1 MKKKLSLFIIM
12 LSLLL
17 LVGCFDVAQ
26 VKSVTF
32 TKAPKAEYSLGEEVD
47 ASQFEVQIV
56 TSEKTHVFDLTN
68 ANITVQGL
76 IDGKLDTATPGTKSV
91 TVTYQGVSATVYYI
105 VIVTETP
112 VVDEK
117 WTDELSDDDAP
128 VAVGEPVTHYEV
140 DTAKQLAY
148 ISANSAT
155 YATATIKLTANI
167 DLDGKLWASIPT
179 FGGTFDGQ
187 GFTISNMTVFIDSER
202 GKRHGLFAVVTGG
215 EIKNLTIENAIV
227 NTFEYK
233 ESAALIGHYSHG
245 ADLSISDV
253 TIVNAN
259 IKGLSCVGGLIGR
272 TDSGS
277 KLLTISNCYVQGRF
291 STSNPVLSTFGDG
304 EGDKIGGLVGQHQ
317 GNGKATFTGN
327 TVNIIAEGTRDI
339 GGLVGFSSTADY
351 TNNIVLAGTELK
363 ANVVGGVRYS
373 VGTRNVGAFVGTVSF
388 SGGNTTFT
396 NNTVASTIVLYV
408 DTVYEPYSSSG
419 MVFGGLRRDSIKAPV
434 ASKIV
439 TVNGVDV
446 VVSDNL
452 LYNIDGDQLVLL
464 QEFGT
469 NQETFMLQVA
479 AILAE

>member
-32 TKAPKAEYSLGEEVD
+32 TKAPEAEYPLGEEVD

-56 TSEKTHVFDLTN
+56 TSNETLTFDLTN

-76 IDGKLDTATPGTKSV
+76 VDGMLDTETPGTKSV

-105 VIVTETP
+105 VTGTLE
-112 VVDEK
+112 VDK
-117 WTDELSDDDAP
+117 WTDELSDDDDAP
-128 VAVGEPVTHYEV
+128 TLIQEGVYEV
-140 DTAKQLAY
+140 ATAKQLAY

-187 GFTISNMTVFIDSER
+187 GFTISNMTVFIDSVR
-202 GKRHGLFAVVTGG
+202 GSRHGLFAVVTGG

-227 NTFEYK
+227 DTYEYK
-233 ESAALIGHYSHG
+233 ESAALIGHYYHS
-245 ADLSISDV
+245 ADLSINDV

-272 TDSGS
+272 TAGGS

-317 GNGKATFTGN
+317 GTGKATFTGN

>member
-32 TKAPKAEYSLGEEVD
+32 TKAPEAEYPLGEEVD
-47 ASQFEVQIV
+47 ASEFTVQIV
-56 TSEKTHVFDLTN
+56 TSDETLTFDLTN
-68 ANITVQGL
+68 SNITVQGL

-105 VIVTETP
+105 VTGTLE
-112 VVDEK
+112 VDK
-117 WTDELSDDDAP
+117 WTEELDVVTDAP
-128 VAVGEPVTHYEV
+128 TVKEEEVYEV
-140 DTAKQLAY
+140 ATAKQLAY
-148 ISANSAT
+148 ISANSAA
-155 YATATIKLTANI
+155 YADATIKLTANI
-167 DLDGKLWASIPT
+167 DLSGKLWVPIPT

-202 GKRHGLFAVVTGG
+202 GKRHALFAVVTGG

-245 ADLSISDV
+245 ANLSISDV

-272 TDSGS
+272 TASGS
-277 KLLTISNCYVQGRF
+277 KSLAITNCYVQGRF

-317 GNGKATFTGN
+317 GTAKATFTEN

-351 TNNIVLAGTELK
+351 NNNIVLAGTELK
-363 ANVVGGVRYS
+363 ANVVGGVRYT
-373 VGTRNVGAFVGTVSF
+373 VGTRNVGALAGTVSF
-388 SGGNTTFT
+388 AGGNTSFT

-419 MVFGGLRRDSIKAPV
+419 MVFGGLRRDSIKTPV
-434 ASKIV
+434 AEKKI
-439 TVNGVDV
+439 TVNTVDV
-446 VVSDNL
+446 IVFDAL
-452 LYNIDGDQLVLL
+452 LYNVSGDQLELL
-464 QEFGT
+464 QEFGS
-469 NQETFMLQVA
+469 NQETFMAQVS
-479 AILAE
+479 AIIAG

>member
-32 TKAPKAEYSLGEEVD
+32 TKAPKAEYSLDEEVD

-56 TSEKTHVFDLTN
+56 TSNETLTFDLTN
-68 ANITVQGL
+68 SNITVQGL

-105 VIVTETP
+105 VTGTLK
-112 VVDEK
+112 VDK
-117 WTDELSDDDAP
+117 WTDELSDYDAP
-128 VAVGEPVTHYEV
+128 TFISEGVYGVA
-140 DTAKQLAY
+140 TAKQLAY
-148 ISANSAT
+148 ISANSET
-155 YATATIKLTANI
+155 YKNATIKLTANI

-202 GKRHGLFAVVTGG
+202 GYRHGLFAVVTGG

-227 NTFEYK
+227 NTLEYK

-245 ADLSISDV
+245 ANLSISDV

-272 TDSGS
+272 TAGGS

-317 GNGKATFTGN
+317 GTGKATFTGN